1 MDDYD
6 DPLPVLLES
15 FEAVITGRSVKL
27 NWKTNLEINNTGFD
41 IERRSEFEPK
51 WVKIGFV
58 PGSGTTNEENNYC
71 YNDIGLN
78 TALYNYRLKQINY
91 NGSFEYFNLSGNVV
105 IGKPVNY
112 DVLQNYPNPSN
123 PASQIKFQ
131 VPADAKVTLKVYD
144 IQGREI
150 KTLID
155 SYLAAGYYSADFDG
169 TNIASGIYFYRLNAE
184 GFSKTLKLILIK

>member
-1 MDDYD
+1 M
-6 DPLPVLLES
+6 
-15 FEAVITGRSVKL
+15 
-27 NWKTNLEINNTGFD
+27 
-41 IERRSEFEPK
+41 
-51 WVKIGFV
+51 
-58 PGSGTTNEENNYC
+58 
-71 YNDIGLN
+71 N